1 MRDKNPL
8 WAWAV
13 IFVTSAH
20 ARPDV
25 RNFLTSGNGCF
36 QSPSFPDHVTK
47 KRRALGTR
55 MFRYSLYHVTCAHIH
70 LRHDQETTGSGD
82 ENVQIQSLPC
92 DLRAH
97 TFTTWPHG
105 KLKVTTIMLF
115 KIQGQSIRQ
124 SVSHTICYLTVD
136 YDVYRMSR
144 AQYEWGQ
151 HWVSFVSSKIK
162 IQNVVLFWFNEDNDV
177 YYFDHG
183 RLQFYHINVPLSA

>member
-13 IFVTSAH
+13 IFATSAH

-25 RNFLTSGNGCF
+25 RNFLTSGNSCF
-36 QSPSFPDHVTK
+36 QSPSFPDQVTK

-55 MFRYSLYHVTCAHIH
+55 MFRYSLYHVTCAH
-70 LRHDQETTGSGD
+70 
-82 ENVQIQSLPC
+82 
-92 DLRAH
+92 

-105 KLKVTTIMLF
+105 KVKVTTIMLF

-162 IQNVVLFWFNEDNDV
+162 IQNVVLFWFNEANDV

-183 RLQFYHINVPLSA
+183 RLQFYHINVPLSS